1 MNYAL
6 LLRHLAEGAA
16 IYGAVDI
23 YRKNRNGNGLGA
35 APSTEQAVLVV
46 TRKFNGWVVQVNRA
60 KSGMEPGLAKTLD
73 NLVASATRSYNR
85 FLAGEV
91 AQGDALQRTMAA
103 TVDLIRT
110 ANATNL
116 PSIEELY
123 NTTKQAIQDLVV
135 GTAKT
140 AGSAAGAAIKAAADE
155 LGVEP
160 KDVGAGVSKLATAAI
175 VVGAAVVL
183 VQLAPII
190 RRRSK

>member
-1 MNYAL
+1 MNYAI

-23 YRKNRNGNGLGA
+23 YRKNRNGLGDA
-35 APSTEQAVLVV
+35 ASTEQAILAV
-46 TRKFNGWVVQVNRA
+46 TRQFNGWVAQVNRA
-60 KSGMEPGLAKTLD
+60 KSGLEPGLAKTLD

-116 PSIEELY
+116 PSVEEFY
-123 NTTKQAIQDLVV
+123 STTKQAIQDLVV

-190 RRRSK
+190 RRMSK

>member
-1 MNYAL
+1 MNYAI

-23 YRKNRNGNGLGA
+23 YRKNRNGLGDA
-35 APSTEQAVLVV
+35 ASTEQAILAV
-46 TRKFNGWVVQVNRA
+46 TRQFNGWVAQVNRA
-60 KSGMEPGLAKTLD
+60 KSRLVPVLAKTLD

-116 PSIEELY
+116 PSVEEFY
-123 NTTKQAIQDLVV
+123 STTKQAIQDLVV

-190 RRRSK
+190 RRMSK